1 MRKRFK
7 TILIGGNISM
17 DDIVLIAGGLM
28 VVSLFLILGVSELL
42 LSMQGA

>member
-1 MRKRFK
+1 
-7 TILIGGNISM
+7 M